1 MRIIRKVKR
10 RIVTFEIIHEVQ
22 GVLPF
27 PDPALRLG
35 RAHHALDIHQAA
47 HVQAEIAPV
56 QLHLEV
62 GQTLFGNPFRQGLR
76 QAVLHPRAA
85 PRGIQRIGGAKSTY
99 PCLLRREAIM
109 AIIALMKEIAARDAK
124 NRFGRLLDTVQSA
137 PVRVTKKGRA
147 VGVMMSIQQYERLR
161 GAAWERL
168 TMTIDALGKEASA
181 NGLTD
186 AGLEALL
193 ADES

>member
-1 MRIIRKVKR
+1 V
-10 RIVTFEIIHEVQ
+10 F
-22 GVLPF
+22 
-27 PDPALRLG
+27 
-35 RAHHALDIHQAA
+35 
-47 HVQAEIAPV
+47 
-56 QLHLEV
+56 
-62 GQTLFGNPFRQGLR
+62 
-76 QAVLHPRAA
+76 
-85 PRGIQRIGGAKSTY
+85 
-99 PCLLRREAIM
+99 
-109 AIIALMKEIAARDAK
+109 DAK
-124 NRFGRLLDTVQSA
+124 NRFGRLLDAVQSA

>member
-1 MRIIRKVKR
+1 MLPHWLS
-10 RIVTFEIIHEVQ
+10 T
-22 GVLPF
+22 VLSISIGRCAATQRPI
-27 PDPALRLG
+27 PDLRPSLLCG
-35 RAHHALDIHQAA
+35 
-47 HVQAEIAPV
+47 E
-56 QLHLEV
+56 
-62 GQTLFGNPFRQGLR
+62 
-76 QAVLHPRAA
+76 AVL
-85 PRGIQRIGGAKSTY
+85 
-99 PCLLRREAIM
+99 

-124 NRFGRLLDTVQSA
+124 NRFGRLLDAVQSA

-147 VGVMMSIQQYERLR
+147 VGVMMSMQQYERLR

-168 TMTIDALGKEASA
+168 TVTMDALGKEASA